1 MKKTVIRVIA
11 LTLVAIMM
19 IGTLAACAN
28 RLSGEY
34 SSNYEVAG
42 QSITTTYKFKGKN
55 VEIETKTVFLG
66 NINTEKTEATY
77 EINENADGTLEIT
90 FFFEEN
96 GETSTKTYTFEKED
110 EYIKIG
116 GSQYNKNK

>member
-1 MKKTVIRVIA
+1 MKKTVLKVIA

-19 IGTLAACAN
+19 VGTLAACAKT
-28 RLSGEY
+28 LSGEY
-34 SSNYEVAG
+34 SSTYEVAG

-90 FFFEEN
+90 FFFEED
-96 GETSTKTYTFEKED
+96 GETDSKTYTFEEED

-116 GSQYNKNK
+116 GSQYNKN